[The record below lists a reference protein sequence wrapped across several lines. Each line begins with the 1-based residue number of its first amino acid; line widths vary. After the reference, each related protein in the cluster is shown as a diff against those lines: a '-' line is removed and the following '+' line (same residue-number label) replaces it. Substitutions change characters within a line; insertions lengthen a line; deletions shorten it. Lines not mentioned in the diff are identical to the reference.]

1 MARLF
6 TYGRLNQK
14 ATLPGLALPGQYVI
28 AHGVQYGEGAID
40 VDATND
46 VEFGEPVEIT
56 ASGDKGTGIKRVT
69 SSIASTTLAFV
80 LRDIVGVR
88 TIQAGTVEAPHKSIP
103 ISVVKASAPS
113 GWAIAVPL
121 AGSQTPAVGG
131 SVYIG
136 KGSGSTVAGA
146 VYATAQGS
154 GGADSI
160 DSGWKFASLK
170 YKPTAGAGEC
180 AWITKI

>member
-1 MARLF
+1 MARLY

-28 AHGVQYGEGAID
+28 AHGVQYGEGAFD
-40 VDATND
+40 ADATND

-56 ASGDKGTGIKRVT
+56 VSNERATGIKRVT
-69 SSIASTTLAFV
+69 SNITSATLAFV

-88 TIQAGTVEAPHKSIP
+88 TIQAGVAEAPNKLVP
-103 ISVVKASAPS
+103 ASVVKASAPS

-121 AGSQTPAVGG
+121 AASQIPAVGG
-131 SVYIG
+131 TVYIG
-136 KGSGSTVAGA
+136 KGTNSTVAGA
-146 VYATAQGS
+146 VYATAQGN

-170 YKPTAGAGEC
+170 YKPTSSSGEV
-180 AWITKI
+180 AWITK